1 MRIDRLLAN
10 AGLGTRKEVHFLIKD
25 GRVFVDSKQIK
36 AYGEHVN
43 PDLSIV
49 EVDGEVINYQP
60 FHYVLLNKPA
70 GYISSTVHEAG
81 NPPVTDLLLEY
92 EAFDLAP
99 VGRLDL
105 DTRGVLLLT
114 NNGKLAHRL
123 LSPKHDVKKTYEAK
137 VNKPLTHDLIK
148 KFNDGIN
155 INDEYITKPA
165 QLEFIEKDIALVT
178 ISEGKYH
185 QVKRMFKA
193 CGYEVIELVRTR
205 FAFLTVDDLAV
216 GSSRELTPEETKK
229 LLEY

>member
-92 EAFDLAP
+92 EAFAY
-99 VGRLDL
+99 
-105 DTRGVLLLT
+105 
-114 NNGKLAHRL
+114 NGKLAHRL

-165 QLEFIEKDIALVT
+165 QLEFIDIDVALVT

-205 FAFLTVDDLAV
+205 FAFLTVDYLAV